1 MDYPTAVAR
10 LPGDYA
16 LAILLHDTG
25 AEPRVIARRLGVDI
39 AAIGPM
45 LDLARA
51 KLVPLLTG
59 SDENSFRSP
68 FAPAGSPARKQVV
81 DYASVTSRAGRT
93 LGDMDNDNRI
103 EELQRSAETMAIVA
117 KDKKGF
123 QELVEAFRIQDAER
137 FQALLDRA
145 GVLQYCPLVCR
156 YLCSKHIVHVCH
168 KLVAGGSDSDKL
180 DPEEWRQF
188 AQLTARIAEE
198 KDTLRRLVDVV
209 DAEDAAGFKELVAK
223 FKAARFAHQLC
234 HWVSMVR
241 CGWICGRMCPPPPL
255 VTQVGLI
262 PSANIASTGYAAGP
276 SVPGGPTPGDSKSPG
291 GVGDHPF
298 GDLTNIKGVFNTPA
312 ATEYKVE
319 MTPAAGGAPTAIIG
333 AIHDYRFNPDWW
345 MPGEPPYL
353 FYDRAPIADWYTI
366 AEMGLLGQD
375 YLADWQTAAAVPDG
389 AYDLVLTVRTAALI
403 ERVSPPVRVVVDNT
417 GPSGPGAAGE
427 PVMTIRQGDREL
439 SCCETVTRDG
449 GPLTIHVE
457 GEDLNF
463 SSLSLGLYGGCN
475 VSVPIFSKTYDGD
488 LTDRGA
494 PSPGID
500 IPWDPWALG
509 VETCCYVIF
518 FHLYDRAI
526 IRNVWGGGHH
536 AQTWRSITIA

>member
-1 MDYPTAVAR
+1 MDYAAALAR

-16 LAILLHDTG
+16 LAVVLADAG
-25 AEPRVIARRLGVDI
+25 AEPETIARRVGIDV
-39 AAIGPM
+39 AAVQPM
-45 LDLARA
+45 LDLARQ
-51 KLVPLLTG
+51 KLVPLLSQPAT
-59 SDENSFRSP
+59 SP
-68 FAPAGSPARKQVV
+68 EGRASAAAGRNPQKQVV
-81 DYASVTSRAGRT
+81 DYAVAASQARRT
-93 LGDMDNDNRI
+93 LGVMDNDTRFD
-103 EELQRSAETMAIVA
+103 ELHRSAETMAALA
-117 KDKKGF
+117 KDKQGF
-123 QELVEAFRIQDAER
+123 QELVEAFRNEDAER
-137 FQALLDRA
+137 FQGLLDRA
-145 GVLQYCPLVCR
+145 GVLQHCPLVCR
-156 YLCSKHIVHVCH
+156 YLCSKHIVHICH
-168 KLVAGGSDSDKL
+168 KLVAGGHDSDSF

-188 AQLTARIAEE
+188 AQLTARIAEDE
-198 KDTLRRLVDVV
+198 GALRRLVEVV

-223 FKAARFAHQLC
+223 FKADRFAHQLC

-262 PSANIASTGYAAGP
+262 PSANIAASGYAAGP
-276 SVPGGPTPGDSKSPG
+276 SFPGGPTPGDSKSPG

-298 GDLTNIKGVFNTPA
+298 GDLTNIKGAFNTAA

-319 MTPAAGGAPTAIIG
+319 VTPAGGGAPTAIVGTIR
-333 AIHDYRFNPDWW
+333 DYRFNPNWW

-353 FYDRAPIADWYTI
+353 FYDRSPVADWYTI

-375 YLADWQTAAAVPDG
+375 YLADWQTRTAMPDG
-389 AYDLVLTVRTAALI
+389 VYDLILTVRTASLI

-427 PVMTIRQGDREL
+427 PVMTIRQRDREL

-449 GPLTIHVE
+449 GPLTIHIE

-463 SSLSLGLYGGCN
+463 SSLSLALYGGCD

-500 IPWDPWALG
+500 IPWDPWASG
-509 VETCCYVIF
+509 VERCCYVIF
-518 FHLYDRAI
+518 FHLYDRTI
-526 IRNVWGGGHH
+526 IRNVWSGGHH